1 MNAIERFF
9 WLCWFKEV
17 SMDTLVYFGDAV
29 KALGSGKVGGYLVR
43 WGKPGDVD
51 LEGDYFTP
59 ETDLGVEIGDR
70 LPVYFEHGYDPVVKN
85 RKIGKGTILKT
96 DDIGLWFEG
105 QLELR
110 DEYERMIYALAEAGK
125 LGWSS
130 QAGGSLVSKSVGE
143 GGKHIET
150 WPLAEATLTKSPAE
164 HRNTAVPIK
173 SIYPDVSEEPAP
185 ETIHEEEI
193 MAEEIKT
200 SPPID
205 IEAIVKQAAAEAV
218 KAYTDSQPKVRG
230 GYDVE
235 VTEDETDRSLKSK
248 PFTAGEFF
256 QAVKTAAMYPG
267 QEEPRLSAF
276 KATGLNEA
284 TPSQGGYL
292 LPPQIASGIFQAMWG
307 VGSVLSQFNPIRVTG
322 NSLTINAIDETSR
335 ADGSRMGGVQG
346 YWLAEAAQK
355 TASKPKFRQIDLKLK
370 KVAALCYATDELL
383 ADATALES
391 WIANEVPNELRFKVE
406 AAIINGDGVGKP
418 LGILQSGA
426 LVSATRTDASEIDPY
441 DVGRMWAR
449 RLPGFN
455 DYAWFVN
462 PAVYPQLLNM
472 TIGQMPVY
480 APSVRPDVP
489 YGTLL
494 GRPVVENEYCPNL
507 GTVGDILLASPSA
520 YALIT
525 KAGVEAASSIH
536 VKFDYDET
544 CFRFVYRVDGAPY
557 FNAAITAYDGSNTV
571 SPFVALAAS
580 T

>member
-1 MNAIERFF
+1 
-9 WLCWFKEV
+9 
-17 SMDTLVYFGDAV
+17 MDTMVYFGDAV
-29 KALGSGKVGGYLVR
+29 KALGEGKVGGYLVR
-43 WGKPGDVD
+43 WGGDGDVD
-51 LEGDYFTP
+51 LTGDYFTK
-59 ETDLGVEIGDR
+59 ETDLGISEGDR
-70 LPVYFEHGYDPVVKN
+70 LPVYFEHGYDPVIKS
-85 RKIGKGTILKT
+85 RRLGRGQIERF
-96 DDIGLWFEG
+96 DDIGVWFEA

-110 DEYERMIYALAEAGK
+110 DEYERKIYELAEAGK

-130 QAGGSLVSKSVGE
+130 QAGGSLVAKESGL
-143 GGKHIET
+143 GGTRIAT

-164 HRNTAVPIK
+164 YRNTAIPMK
-173 SIYPDVSEEPAP
+173 SIYPEAETP
-185 ETIHEEEI
+185 EATTHEEEI

-205 IEAIVKQAAAEAV
+205 VEALVKEAAEKAI
-218 KAYTDSQPKVRG
+218 KAYADAQPKVKG
-230 GYDVE
+230 GYDID
-235 VTEDETDRSLKSK
+235 VTEDETDRSLKAK

-256 QAVKTAAMYPG
+256 QAVKMAGMYPG

-284 TPSQGGYL
+284 QPSQGGYL
-292 LPPQIASGIFQAMWG
+292 LPPQIASGIFQSMWG
-307 VGSVLSQFNPIRVTG
+307 VGSVLSHFNPIRVSG

-355 TASKPKFRQIDLKLK
+355 NASKPKFRQIELKLK

-391 WIANEVPNELRFKVE
+391 WIANEVPAELRFKVE
-406 AAIINGDGVGKP
+406 DAIINGDGVGKP
-418 LGILQSGA
+418 LGILKSGS
-426 LVSATRTDASEIDPY
+426 LVSATRTDDNEIDAY
-441 DVGRMWAR
+441 DIGRMWAR

-455 DYAWFVN
+455 DYIWLVN
-462 PAVYPQLLNM
+462 PAVFPQLLNM
-472 TIGQMPVY
+472 TIGQMPVF
-480 APSVRPDVP
+480 APSVRADVP

-494 GRPVVENEYCPNL
+494 GRPVIENEYCQKL
-507 GTVGDILLASPSA
+507 GDVGDILLASPSA

-525 KAGVEAASSIH
+525 KGGVEAASSIH

-557 FNAAITAYDGSNTV
+557 FNAAVTAFDGTNTV

>member
-1 MNAIERFF
+1 
-9 WLCWFKEV
+9 
-17 SMDTLVYFGDAV
+17 
-29 KALGSGKVGGYLVR
+29 
-43 WGKPGDVD
+43 
-51 LEGDYFTP
+51 
-59 ETDLGVEIGDR
+59 
-70 LPVYFEHGYDPVVKN
+70 
-85 RKIGKGTILKT
+85 
-96 DDIGLWFEG
+96 
-105 QLELR
+105 
-110 DEYERMIYALAEAGK
+110 
-125 LGWSS
+125 
-130 QAGGSLVSKSVGE
+130 
-143 GGKHIET
+143 
-150 WPLAEATLTKSPAE
+150 
-164 HRNTAVPIK
+164 
-173 SIYPDVSEEPAP
+173 
-185 ETIHEEEI
+185 

-426 LVSATRTDASEIDPY
+426 LVSATRTDASEIDAY

-455 DYAWFVN
+455 DYVWFVN

>member
-1 MNAIERFF
+1 
-9 WLCWFKEV
+9 
-17 SMDTLVYFGDAV
+17 MDTMVYFGDAV
-29 KALGSGKVGGYLVR
+29 KALGEGKVGGYLVR
-43 WGKPGDVD
+43 WGGDGDVD
-51 LEGDYFTP
+51 LTGDYFTK
-59 ETDLGVEIGDR
+59 ETDLGISEGDR
-70 LPVYFEHGYDPVVKN
+70 LPVYFEHGYDPVIKS
-85 RKIGKGTILKT
+85 RRLGRGQIERF
-96 DDIGLWFEG
+96 DDIGVWFEA

-110 DEYERMIYALAEAGK
+110 DEYERKIYELAEAGK

-130 QAGGSLVSKSVGE
+130 QAGGSLVAKESGL
-143 GGKHIET
+143 GGTRIAT

-164 HRNTAVPIK
+164 YRNTAIPMK
-173 SIYPDVSEEPAP
+173 SIYPEAETP
-185 ETIHEEEI
+185 EATTHEEEI

-205 IEAIVKQAAAEAV
+205 VEALVKEAAEKAI
-218 KAYTDSQPKVRG
+218 KAYADAQPKVKG
-230 GYDVE
+230 GYDID
-235 VTEDETDRSLKSK
+235 VTEDETDRSLKAK

-256 QAVKTAAMYPG
+256 QAVKMAGIYPG

-276 KATGLNEA
+276 KATGLNEVQ
-284 TPSQGGYL
+284 PSQGGYL
-292 LPPQIASGIFQAMWG
+292 LPPQIASGIFQSMWG
-307 VGSVLSQFNPIRVTG
+307 VGSVLSHFNPIRVSG

-355 TASKPKFRQIDLKLK
+355 TASKPKFRQIELKLK

-391 WIANEVPNELRFKVE
+391 WIANEVPAELRFKVE
-406 AAIINGDGVGKP
+406 DAIINGDGAGKP
-418 LGILQSGA
+418 LGILKSGS
-426 LVSATRTDASEIDPY
+426 LVSATRTDDNKIDAY
-441 DVGRMWAR
+441 DIGRMWAR

-455 DYAWFVN
+455 DYIWLVN
-462 PAVYPQLLNM
+462 PAVFPQLLNM
-472 TIGQMPVY
+472 TIGQMPVF
-480 APSVRPDVP
+480 APSVRADVP

-494 GRPVVENEYCPNL
+494 GRPVIENEYCQKL
-507 GTVGDILLASPSA
+507 GDVGDILLASPSA

-525 KAGVEAASSIH
+525 KGGVEAASSIH

-557 FNAAITAYDGSNTV
+557 FNAAVTAFDGTNTV

>member
-1 MNAIERFF
+1 
-9 WLCWFKEV
+9 
-17 SMDTLVYFGDAV
+17 MDTLVYFGDAV

-85 RKIGKGTILKT
+85 RKIGRGTILKT

-426 LVSATRTDASEIDPY
+426 LVSATRTDASEIDAY

-455 DYAWFVN
+455 DYVWFVN

>member
-1 MNAIERFF
+1 ME
-9 WLCWFKEV
+9 K
-17 SMDTLVYFGDAV
+17 DTLVYFGDAV

-43 WGKPGDVD
+43 WGQPGDVD
-51 LEGDYFTP
+51 LTGDYFTP
-59 ETDLGVEIGDR
+59 DTDLGVEIGAN
-70 LPVYFEHGYDPVVKN
+70 LPVYYEHGYDPVIKS

-96 DDIGLWFEG
+96 DDVGLWFEG

-110 DEYERMIYALAEAGK
+110 DEYEQKIYKLAEAGK

-130 QAGGSLVSKSVGE
+130 QAAGSLVSKSAGA
-143 GGKHIET
+143 GGTKIET

-164 HRNTAVPIK
+164 HRNSAIPIK
-173 SIYPDVSEEPAP
+173 SIYPDETEEASPP

-193 MAEEIKT
+193 MAEETKT
-200 SPPID
+200 SPTID
-205 IEAIVKQAAAEAV
+205 IEAIIKQTADAAV
-218 KAYTDSQPKVRG
+218 KAYADAQPKVKG
-230 GYDVE
+230 GYVE
-235 VTEDETDRSLKSK
+235 VTEDETDRSLKAK

-256 QAVKTAAMYPG
+256 QAVKMAGIYPG

-284 TPSQGGYL
+284 QPSQGGYL
-292 LPPQIASGIFQAMWG
+292 LPPQIASGIFQSMWG
-307 VGSVLSQFNPIRVTG
+307 VGSVLSHFNPIRVSG

-355 TASKPKFRQIDLKLK
+355 TASKPKFRQIELKLK

-391 WIANEVPNELRFKVE
+391 WIANEVPAELRFKVE
-406 AAIINGDGVGKP
+406 DAIINGDGVGKP
-418 LGILQSGA
+418 LGILKSGS
-426 LVSATRTDASEIDPY
+426 LVSATRTDDNEIDAY
-441 DVGRMWAR
+441 DIGRMWAR

-455 DYAWFVN
+455 DYIWLVN
-462 PAVYPQLLNM
+462 PAVFPQLLNM
-472 TIGQMPVY
+472 TIGQMPVF
-480 APSVRPDVP
+480 APSVRADVP

-494 GRPVVENEYCPNL
+494 GRPVIENEYCQKL
-507 GTVGDILLASPSA
+507 GDVGDILLASPSA

-525 KAGVEAASSIH
+525 KGGVEAASSIH

-557 FNAAITAYDGSNTV
+557 FNAAVTAFDGTNTV

>member
-1 MNAIERFF
+1 
-9 WLCWFKEV
+9 
-17 SMDTLVYFGDAV
+17 MDTLVYFGDAV

-85 RKIGKGTILKT
+85 RKIGRGTILKT

-143 GGKHIET
+143 GGNHIET

-164 HRNTAVPIK
+164 HRNSAVPIK
-173 SIYPDVSEEPAP
+173 SIYPDVSEEPAL

-218 KAYTDSQPKVRG
+218 KAYADTQPKVRG

-426 LVSATRTDASEIDPY
+426 LVSATRTDASEIDAY

>member
-1 MNAIERFF
+1 
-9 WLCWFKEV
+9 
-17 SMDTLVYFGDAV
+17 MDTLVYFGDAV

-143 GGKHIET
+143 GGNHIET

-426 LVSATRTDASEIDPY
+426 LVSATRTDASEIDAY
-441 DVGRMWAR
+441 DVGRMWAQ

-455 DYAWFVN
+455 DYVWFVN

-494 GRPVVENEYCPNL
+494 GRPVVENEYCPSL

>member
-1 MNAIERFF
+1 
-9 WLCWFKEV
+9 
-17 SMDTLVYFGDAV
+17 MDTLVYFGDAV

-143 GGKHIET
+143 GGNHIET

-426 LVSATRTDASEIDPY
+426 LVSATRTDASEIDAY

>member
-1 MNAIERFF
+1 
-9 WLCWFKEV
+9 
-17 SMDTLVYFGDAV
+17 MDTLVYFGDAV

-426 LVSATRTDASEIDPY
+426 LVSATRTDASEIDAY

-455 DYAWFVN
+455 DYVWFVN

>member
-1 MNAIERFF
+1 
-9 WLCWFKEV
+9 
-17 SMDTLVYFGDAV
+17 MDTLVYFGDAV

-59 ETDLGVEIGDR
+59 ETDIGVEIGDR

-143 GGKHIET
+143 GGNHIET

-426 LVSATRTDASEIDPY
+426 LVSATRTDASEIDAY

-455 DYAWFVN
+455 DYVWFVN

>member
-1 MNAIERFF
+1 
-9 WLCWFKEV
+9 
-17 SMDTLVYFGDAV
+17 MDTLVYFGDAV

-426 LVSATRTDASEIDPY
+426 LVSATRTDASEIDAY

>member
-1 MNAIERFF
+1 M
-9 WLCWFKEV
+9 
-17 SMDTLVYFGDAV
+17 VYFGDAV
-29 KALGSGKVGGYLVR
+29 KALGEGKVGGYLVR
-43 WGKPGDVD
+43 WGGDGDVD
-51 LEGDYFTP
+51 LTGDYFTK
-59 ETDLGVEIGDR
+59 ETDLGISEGDR
-70 LPVYFEHGYDPVVKN
+70 LPVYFEHGYDPVIKS
-85 RKIGKGTILKT
+85 RRLGRGQIERF
-96 DDIGLWFEG
+96 DDIGVWFEA

-110 DEYERMIYALAEAGK
+110 DEYERKIYELAEAGK

-130 QAGGSLVSKSVGE
+130 QAGGSLVAKESGL
-143 GGKHIET
+143 GGTRIAT

-164 HRNTAVPIK
+164 YRNTAIPMK
-173 SIYPDVSEEPAP
+173 SIYPEAETP
-185 ETIHEEEI
+185 EATTHEEEI

-205 IEAIVKQAAAEAV
+205 VEALVKEAAEKAI
-218 KAYTDSQPKVRG
+218 KAYADAQPKVKG
-230 GYDVE
+230 GYDID
-235 VTEDETDRSLKSK
+235 VTEDETDRSLKAK

-256 QAVKTAAMYPG
+256 QAVKMAGIYPV

-284 TPSQGGYL
+284 QPSQGGYL
-292 LPPQIASGIFQAMWG
+292 LPPQIASGIFQSMWG
-307 VGSVLSQFNPIRVTG
+307 VGSVLSHFNPIRVSG

-355 TASKPKFRQIDLKLK
+355 TASKPKFRQIELKLK

-391 WIANEVPNELRFKVE
+391 WIANEVPAELRFKVE
-406 AAIINGDGVGKP
+406 DAIINGDGAGKP
-418 LGILQSGA
+418 LGILKSGS
-426 LVSATRTDASEIDPY
+426 LVSATRTDDNEIDAY
-441 DVGRMWAR
+441 DIGRMWAR

-455 DYAWFVN
+455 DYIWLVN
-462 PAVYPQLLNM
+462 PAVFPQLLNM
-472 TIGQMPVY
+472 TIGQMPVF
-480 APSVRPDVP
+480 APSVRADVP

-494 GRPVVENEYCPNL
+494 GRPVIENEYCQKL
-507 GTVGDILLASPSA
+507 GDVGDILLASPSA

-525 KAGVEAASSIH
+525 KGGVEAASSIH

-557 FNAAITAYDGSNTV
+557 FNAAVTAFDGTNTV

>member
-1 MNAIERFF
+1 
-9 WLCWFKEV
+9 
-17 SMDTLVYFGDAV
+17 
-29 KALGSGKVGGYLVR
+29 
-43 WGKPGDVD
+43 
-51 LEGDYFTP
+51 
-59 ETDLGVEIGDR
+59 
-70 LPVYFEHGYDPVVKN
+70 
-85 RKIGKGTILKT
+85 
-96 DDIGLWFEG
+96 
-105 QLELR
+105 
-110 DEYERMIYALAEAGK
+110 
-125 LGWSS
+125 
-130 QAGGSLVSKSVGE
+130 
-143 GGKHIET
+143 
-150 WPLAEATLTKSPAE
+150 
-164 HRNTAVPIK
+164 
-173 SIYPDVSEEPAP
+173 
-185 ETIHEEEI
+185 

-235 VTEDETDRSLKSK
+235 VTEDETDRSLKAK

-256 QAVKTAAMYPG
+256 QAVKMAGIYPG

-284 TPSQGGYL
+284 QPSQGGYL
-292 LPPQIASGIFQAMWG
+292 LPPQIASGIFQSMWG
-307 VGSVLSQFNPIRVTG
+307 VGSVLSHFNPIRVSG

-355 TASKPKFRQIDLKLK
+355 TASKPKFRQIELKLK

-391 WIANEVPNELRFKVE
+391 WIANEVPAELRFKVE
-406 AAIINGDGVGKP
+406 DAIINGDGVGKP
-418 LGILQSGA
+418 LGILKSGS
-426 LVSATRTDASEIDPY
+426 LVSATRTDDNEIDAY
-441 DVGRMWAR
+441 DIGRMWAR

-455 DYAWFVN
+455 DYIWLVN
-462 PAVYPQLLNM
+462 PAVFPQLLNM
-472 TIGQMPVY
+472 TIGQMPVF
-480 APSVRPDVP
+480 APSVRADVP

-494 GRPVVENEYCPNL
+494 GRPVIENEYCQKL
-507 GTVGDILLASPSA
+507 GDVGDILLASPSA

-525 KAGVEAASSIH
+525 KGGVEAASSIH

-557 FNAAITAYDGSNTV
+557 FNAAVTAFDGTNTV